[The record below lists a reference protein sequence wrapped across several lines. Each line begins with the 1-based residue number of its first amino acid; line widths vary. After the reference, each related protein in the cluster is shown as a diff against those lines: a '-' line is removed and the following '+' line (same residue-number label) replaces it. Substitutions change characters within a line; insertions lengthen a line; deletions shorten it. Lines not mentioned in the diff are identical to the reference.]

1 MNRRTKIILT
11 LLLVAQ
17 MIGLRLLSYFPDFVE
32 KYYSLGLFPFISK
45 IFRYLF
51 GWVPFSVGDVF
62 YSALIILAVRWLYF
76 NIKRIKTKPIGF
88 FLDITATL
96 SVAYIMFNLLWG
108 FNYYRVPLHQTLGVE
123 RDYTTEELITLTEN
137 LIDKANT
144 LHRALD
150 TKDSA
155 MVINPYSHRETFEL
169 STNGYDN
176 LSEKFPTF
184 SYHPKSIKTS
194 TWSLGLSYMG
204 YSGYYNPFTAEAQV
218 NDRII
223 GHRFAVVTCH
233 EEAHQLGYAAENEAN
248 FLAYLAATH
257 NDDLYFQYAGT
268 IFALRYCVNELA
280 RRDMDLYDEM
290 IDTVNFGILESYREV
305 REFWQRY
312 EGPMEFI
319 SKNFFDR
326 FLKANNQ
333 VLGIK
338 SYSYMVALLVNYH
351 KSYPL

>member
-17 MIGLRLLSYFPDFVE
+17 MIGLRVLSYFPEFVE
-32 KYYSLGLFPFISK
+32 KYYSLGVFPVISK
-45 IFRYLF
+45 ISRYLF

-62 YSALIILAVRWLYF
+62 YSALIILAVRWLYL
-76 NIKRIKTKPIGF
+76 NIKRVKRKPIGF

-96 SVAYIMFNLLWG
+96 SIAYFMFNMLWG
-108 FNYYRVPLHQTLGVE
+108 FNYYRVPLHQTLGVDRE
-123 RDYTTEELITLTEN
+123 YTTEQLITLTES
-137 LIDKANT
+137 LIIKANS
-144 LHRALD
+144 LHNELGYE
-150 TKDSA
+150 DSIK
-155 MVINPYSHRETFEL
+155 VENPFSHKEAFEL

-184 SYHPKSIKTS
+184 SYHPKSIKAS
-194 TWSLGLSYMG
+194 SWSLGLTYMG

-218 NDRII
+218 NDKII

-248 FLAYLAATH
+248 FLAYLATTH
-257 NDDLYFQYAGT
+257 NDELYFHYAGT

-280 RRDMDLYDEM
+280 RRDMALYDE
-290 IDTVNFGILESYREV
+290 IIETVHFGIRESYREV
-305 REFWQRY
+305 REFWQSY
-312 EGPMEFI
+312 EGPLEFI
-319 SKNFFDR
+319 SKTFFDR

-333 VLGIK
+333 DLGIQ

-351 KSYPL
+351 LENPL

>member
-11 LLLVAQ
+11 LLLIAQ
-17 MIGLRLLSYFPDFVE
+17 MIGLRLLSYFPEFVE
-32 KYYSLGLFPFISK
+32 KYYSLGVFPVISK
-45 IFRYLF
+45 ISRHLF
-51 GWVPFSVGDVF
+51 GWIPFSVGDVF
-62 YSALIILAVRWLYF
+62 YSALIILGVRWIYL
-76 NIKRIKTKPIGF
+76 NLKRIKTKPLGF

-96 SVAYIMFNLLWG
+96 SIAYFLFNMLWG

-123 RDYTTEELITLTEN
+123 REYTTEQLTSFTKDLIL
-137 LIDKANT
+137 KANQ
-144 LHRALD
+144 LHRELGYE
-150 TKDSA
+150 DSIK
-155 MVINPYSHRETFEL
+155 VENPFSHRQIFDR

-184 SYHPKSIKTS
+184 SYHPKSIKPS
-194 TWSLGLSYMG
+194 AWSLGLSYMG

-218 NDRII
+218 NDMIL
-223 GHRFAVVTCH
+223 GHRFTVVTCH

-248 FLAYLAATH
+248 FLAYLATTH

-280 RRDMDLYDEM
+280 RRDMNLYDEI

-305 REFWQRY
+305 REFWQSY
-312 EGPMEFI
+312 EGPLEFI
-319 SKNFFDR
+319 SKTFFDG

-333 VLGIK
+333 EKGIQ

-351 KSYPL
+351 QEKPL